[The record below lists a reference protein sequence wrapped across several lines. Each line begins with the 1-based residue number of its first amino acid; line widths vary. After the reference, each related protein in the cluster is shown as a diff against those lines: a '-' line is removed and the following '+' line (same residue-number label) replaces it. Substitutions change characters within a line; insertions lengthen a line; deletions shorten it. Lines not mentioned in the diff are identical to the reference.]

1 MVKLLLDKGA
11 RVDRIDKRG
20 NASLNYILF
29 VVVIFEILLN
39 IIRQSKA
46 CFNAFSSFVRPQG
59 PQKQWSSCNIVR
71 SHKKYSNL
79 TITKMKI
86 Y

>member
-29 VVVIFEILLN
+29 VVVIFVILLN
-39 IIRQSKA
+39 LIR
-46 CFNAFSSFVRPQG
+46 
-59 PQKQWSSCNIVR
+59 
-71 SHKKYSNL
+71 
-79 TITKMKI
+79 
-86 Y
+86 